1 MGAGRR
7 GLLRAGGNPRQ
18 AIHSSWL
25 KAPLGGLT
33 WASTQWVDTRSGS
46 IMSRNPFNYSGCLR
60 HSRPGRHG
68 RTSKVWNAHGLID
81 LSAQL
86 LSPLQKY
93 ATLGSL
99 NTDVLSVINHF
110 TKAQHNISTLR
121 YISTETIKF
130 PRRERD
136 IDSLLLRRELFW
148 YIHCWYQEVWTRTSI
163 SDHSCE
169 AELFYDNIG
178 DSKELNQII
187 ILFFW

>member
-1 MGAGRR
+1 MVWR
-7 GLLRAGGNPRQ
+7 GPAR
-18 AIHSSWL
+18 S
-25 KAPLGGLT
+25 GLT
-33 WASTQWVDTRSGS
+33 PDLGQLWVEILLITPDVCGIVGLADTRGWV
-46 IMSRNPFNYSGCLR
+46 RFETL
-60 HSRPGRHG
+60 
-68 RTSKVWNAHGLID
+68 TVWLIY
-81 LSAQL
+81 LPKL

-93 ATLGSL
+93 TTPGSP
-99 NTDVLSVINHF
+99 NTGVLSVINHF

-148 YIHCWYQEVWTRTSI
+148 YIHCWHQEVWTRTSI

-169 AELFYDNIG
+169 AELFYDNTG